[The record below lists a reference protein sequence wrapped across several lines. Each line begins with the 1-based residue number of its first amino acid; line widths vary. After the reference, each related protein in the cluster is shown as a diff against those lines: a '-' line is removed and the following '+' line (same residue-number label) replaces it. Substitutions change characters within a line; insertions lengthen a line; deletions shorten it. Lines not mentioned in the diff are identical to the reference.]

1 MRVVTLTGSVSQIGG
16 QLGLFM
22 GVTVMTVVQL
32 LLNAFLLVRRQL
44 RRVRKALKPPSWL
57 R

>member
-1 MRVVTLTGSVSQIGG
+1 MVTLTGFVSQIGG